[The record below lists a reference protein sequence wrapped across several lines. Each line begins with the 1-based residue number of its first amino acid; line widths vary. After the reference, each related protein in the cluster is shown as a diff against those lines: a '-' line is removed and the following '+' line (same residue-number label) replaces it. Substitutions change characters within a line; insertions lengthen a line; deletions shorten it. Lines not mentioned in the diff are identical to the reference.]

1 LQSPAADTRS
11 TPLII
16 DAHHHL
22 WQRSRGDYDW
32 LDARINPALARIE
45 RDYLPEHYRPLAA
58 ANGIAGSVL
67 VQAAQTEA
75 ETRWLLA
82 QAHAADILVRGVVGW
97 IDMAAPDAADV
108 LEALAQDRLLRGIR
122 PMLQDLPQLDW
133 VLHPRLDAAFR
144 ALIDL
149 DLSFDV
155 LIRPAHLRNSL
166 VLLTRYPDLRAI
178 VDHCAKPD
186 IALRRWQPWADG
198 MRLIALET
206 KAWCKLSGLVTEAGP
221 DWKLDDLRPYVEHVI
236 ECFGPQRVV
245 WGSDWPVLTLSADYG
260 QWLKATKQ
268 LISGLSPAHQS
279 GILAGN
285 AARFYRFDRD
295 ALD

>member
-1 LQSPAADTRS
+1 V
-11 TPLII
+11 II

-32 LDARINPALARIE
+32 LDSRISPGLAPIE
-45 RDYLPEHYRPLAA
+45 RDYLLEDYRRLAA

-82 QAHAADILVRGVVGW
+82 QAHAADHLVRGVVGW

-108 LEALAQDRLLRGIR
+108 LGDLARDPLLRSIR
-122 PMLQDLPQLDW
+122 PMLQDISEVDW

-149 DLSFDV
+149 DLSFDL
-155 LIRPAHLRNSL
+155 LIRPAHLGSSL
-166 VLLTRYPDLRAI
+166 TLLTRHPDLRAI

-186 IALRRWQPWADG
+186 IAHGTWQPWADG
-198 MRLIALET
+198 MRRVALET
-206 KAWCKLSGLVTEAGP
+206 GAWCKLSGLVTEAAPG
-221 DWKLDDLRPYVEHVI
+221 WKVDDLRRYVEHVM
-236 ECFGPQRVV
+236 EWFGPERVV
-245 WGSDWPVLTLSADYG
+245 WGSDWPVMTLNADYG
-260 QWLKATKQ
+260 RWLDAAKE
-268 LISGLSPAHQS
+268 LISPLSPPAQS
-279 GILAGN
+279 GIMGRN
-285 AARFYRFDRD
+285 AERFYRVDGD
-295 ALD
+295 VPD

>member
-1 LQSPAADTRS
+1 
-11 TPLII
+11 LII

-32 LDARINPALARIE
+32 LDSRINPALGPIE
-45 RDYLPEHYRPLAA
+45 RDYLVEDYRPLAA

-82 QAHAADILVRGVVGW
+82 QAHAANDLVRGVVGW

-108 LEALAQDRLLRGIR
+108 LEALAQDRLLRSIR
-122 PMLQDLPQLDW
+122 PMLQDIPELDW
-133 VLHPRLDAAFR
+133 VLHPRLAVAFR

-149 DLSFDV
+149 DLSFDL
-155 LIRPAHLRNSL
+155 LIRPAHLRSSL
-166 VLLTRYPDLRAI
+166 TLLTRYPDLRAI
-178 VDHCAKPD
+178 IDHCAKPD
-186 IALRRWQPWADG
+186 IAGRSWQPWADG
-198 MRLIALET
+198 MRHIAFET
-206 KAWCKLSGLVTEAGP
+206 NAWCKLSGLVTEASP
-221 DWKLDDLRPYVEHVI
+221 NWKLDDLRPYVDHVM

-260 QWLKATKQ
+260 RWLDATKE
-268 LISGLSPAHQS
+268 LISPLSPADQA
-279 GILAGN
+279 GIMARN
-285 AARFYRFDRD
+285 AALLYRMDSD
-295 ALD
+295 KLD